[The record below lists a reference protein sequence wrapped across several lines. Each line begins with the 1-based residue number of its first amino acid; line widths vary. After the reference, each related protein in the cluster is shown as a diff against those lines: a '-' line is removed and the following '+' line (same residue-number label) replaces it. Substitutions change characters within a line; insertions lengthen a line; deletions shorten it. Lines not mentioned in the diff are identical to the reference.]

1 MLGRDDIGSLEP
13 GKRADFAVWRTDG
26 LEYGGARDLVAELV
40 LGGPQRV
47 DRLVVGGED
56 VVRGGALVRA
66 DEAEIAR
73 AHRREAAR
81 VAP

>member
-1 MLGRDDIGSLEP
+1 VLGRDDIGSLEP
-13 GKRADFAVWRTDG
+13 KKRADFAVWRTDG
-26 LEYGGARDLVAELV
+26 LEFGGARDLVAELV
-40 LGGPQRV
+40 FAGPQRV

-56 VVRGGALVRA
+56 VVRGGSLVRA

-73 AHRREAAR
+73 EHRRQAAR